1 MIEALTAAGG
11 AEVGFLQVT
20 GHGIDPAV
28 FEAMHAASQRFFA
41 QPEAEKR
48 RVWIGNST
56 NHRGWVPP
64 GEEFFAGQAP
74 DLKEAYDLSIELPA
88 DHPAVGPARML
99 GPNQWPDLP
108 GFREPVEAG
117 TPQRSHWGGERF
129 WAPGRSDSGW
139 PPDRLTRHVNLPPA
153 QLRLLH
159 YPPGPVTTGPAR
171 DRGAHTDYEVLT
183 LLRPTAPGLEVL
195 NEQGEWIAVP
205 FDPDAMVINIGD
217 LMEVWTGGRFTA
229 TTHRVRRVTQDRYAY
244 PLFFTVDHHTMVSP
258 LPELEDSA
266 ATRYPAVPSGGEHLW
281 AQTVRTFRY
290 LQGGR
295 EVPATAPPLRPE
307 RERIPSHRAAVMPTR
322 AGDTKRGSPAHPP
335 ELTYPCYLPVLGGSW
350 AR

>member
-1 MIEALTAAGG
+1 MTFTTIPSIDLTPLRSGSDPQPVIEALTAAG

-108 GFREPVEAG
+108 GFREPVEAWYAA
-117 TPQRSHWGGERF
+117 TF
-129 WAPGRSDSGW
+129 ALGREILGAWSLGLGLA
-139 PPDRLTRHVNLPPA
+139 PDRLTRHVNLPPA

-159 YPPGPVTTGPAR
+159 YPPDPSR
-171 DRGAHTDYEVLT
+171 QDRPGIGAHTDYEVLT

-266 ATRYPAVPSGGEHLW
+266 ATRYPAVPSGEHLW

-290 LQGGR
+290 LQGR
-295 EVPATAPPLRPE
+295 EVPATAPRFGRSE
-307 RERIPSHRAAVMPTR
+307 SASRATAQR
-322 AGDTKRGSPAHPP
+322 
-335 ELTYPCYLPVLGGSW
+335 
-350 AR
+350 